1 MAEYTPE
8 GTHSING
15 IMVDLQYKHIVWIS
29 SSSACKVWALD
40 IRHRTANVIMS
51 FSLAQLSDDFGT
63 ELGVCGIYGAGM
75 LMAQPMST
83 MDMGDDND
91 DDDDDSISTN
101 DLGQQQQHQQLL
113 PKNNI
118 LPPTMFGVK
127 KDPNAYSLHVYQLPT
142 TMSRFQ
148 TMPLES
154 SNFVE
159 GSVMKHST
167 SCIARSNIY
176 PLPVCSD
183 KTFRVGLVTLRCSSN
198 SVLREVDWRD
208 ALGYDTAPEVV
219 YALTM
224 TSVGDIYC
232 HTLLECD
239 GRKDVRAVR
248 IEGMP
253 VGTAAIKVPLLGG
266 ESDRAG
272 GNGSENDDDLGRRS
286 EGLRLS
292 LSNTFPASFND
303 VALS

>member
-1 MAEYTPE
+1 
-8 GTHSING
+8 
-15 IMVDLQYKHIVWIS
+15 MVDLQYKHIVWIS

-40 IRHRTANVIMS
+40 IRHRAANVVMT

-63 ELGVCGIYGAGM
+63 ELGVSGIYGAGM
-75 LMAQPMST
+75 LMVQPMST
-83 MDMGDDND
+83 VGMGNDND
-91 DDDDDSISTN
+91 DDTDDDSISTN
-101 DLGQQQQHQQLL
+101 DLGQQNQQLL

-148 TMPLES
+148 TMPLEA

-239 GRKDVRAVR
+239 GAKEVQAVR
-248 IEGMP
+248 MDGMP
-253 VGTAAIKVPLLGG
+253 VGTAAIKVPLGD
-266 ESDRAG
+266 EVDRAG
-272 GNGSENDDDLGRRS
+272 GNGNESDDLGRRS
-286 EGLRLS
+286 EGLSLS
-292 LSNTFPASFND
+292 LSNTFPAPFND